1 MSSTLDA
8 LRRGV
13 DNFPGGRQVVAVR
26 LGKTDEVLRKELSG
40 ASSHKLGA
48 VDALAIARMACE
60 AGQAHCHDYAAMV
73 AQECGGRFEV
83 DACQPTET
91 ASPVA
96 KVSKLV
102 LETSHVTSAVIEA
115 MQDGVITDN
124 ELAQIEREI
133 AEAEDVLRR
142 LRQAARAVNA
152 AGKPSAAAVARSA
165 SVEARMPAGA
175 SA

>member
-1 MSSTLDA
+1 MSALDA

-13 DNFPGGRQVVAVR
+13 DHFPGGRAVVAVR

-48 VDALAIARMACE
+48 VDALAITSLLRE
-60 AGQAHCHDYAAMV
+60 AAMPHCYDYAAYV
-73 AQECGGRFEV
+73 AGEAGGRFDLVEGCRV
-83 DACQPTET
+83 VA
-91 ASPVA
+91 ASPVD

-102 LETSHVTSAVIEA
+102 LETSHITSAVIEA
-115 MQDGVITDN
+115 MQDGVISDN

-133 AEAEDVLRR
+133 AEAEEVLRK

-152 AGKPSAAAVARSA
+152 AGKPREMN
-165 SVEARMPAGA
+165 EAQGA
-175 SA
+175 KE